1 MADLSRCLLVPC
13 REGETGSEDQ
23 ETFPCRKAGTS
34 ESHQACRHYRLGDFV
49 GDLRGLTGHFTS
61 SQLLLPPGKY
71 REARQSPGDVS
82 VEKVVNKPVPR
93 GEGGE
98 GVPQ

>member
-1 MADLSRCLLVPC
+1 M
-13 REGETGSEDQ
+13 
-23 ETFPCRKAGTS
+23 
-34 ESHQACRHYRLGDFV
+34 LGDLV
-49 GDLRGLTGHFTS
+49 GDLRGLTGHFAS

-71 REARQSPGDVS
+71 GEARQSPSDVS
-82 VEKVVNKPVPR
+82 VERVVTKPVPR